1 MPRMTRQ
8 TFQRGP
14 PGRSLSETVTEYG
27 RDGIDHFKGL
37 SRLACRVIVEVISV
51 IRLSGFRPATQT
63 MGAVGPANPSRLTP
77 TRFLS
82 AKTSRNRSTIS

>member
-14 PGRSLSETVTEYG
+14 PGRSLSETVTDV

-37 SRLACRVIVEVISV
+37 SRLSCRVIVEVISV

-63 MGAVGPANPSRLTP
+63 TGAVGPANPSRLTP